1 MLQIR
6 IEGQI
11 SGSSN
16 IDQPP
21 PLPKMSARE
30 QLASCRDADVLDNI
44 ESQIAWLAEEVGKV
58 CVTLQLLC
66 AHWLSSCGQCSTD

>member
-1 MLQIR
+1 MLQVR
-6 IEGQI
+6 IEGHI

-16 IDQPP
+16 VDQPP
-21 PLPKMSARE
+21 PLPKMSARK

-58 CVTLQLLC
+58 CVTC
-66 AHWLSSCGQCSTD
+66 MWGSGQGMCDL